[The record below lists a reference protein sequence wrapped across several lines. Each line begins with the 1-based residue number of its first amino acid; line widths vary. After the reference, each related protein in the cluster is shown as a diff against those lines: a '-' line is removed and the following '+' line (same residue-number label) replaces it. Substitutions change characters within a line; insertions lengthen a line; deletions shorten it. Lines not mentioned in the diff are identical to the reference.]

1 METFVA
7 ALVFFL
13 VAVAAMGIGV
23 MIQGKVLNGS
33 CSGRLP
39 DGTKIG
45 DCLCE
50 KKERGE
56 CTNQPELYQIDLGK

>member
-1 METFVA
+1 METFIA

-13 VAVAAMGIGV
+13 VAVAAMAVGV
-23 MIQGKVLNGS
+23 MFQGKVLNGS

-50 KKERGE
+50 KKDRGE
-56 CTNQPELYQIDLGK
+56 CNNQPELYQIDLGK

>member
-1 METFVA
+1 METFLA

-13 VAVAAMGIGV
+13 VAVAAMAIGV
-23 MIQGKVLNGS
+23 MIQGKTLNGS

-50 KKERGE
+50 KKDRGE
-56 CTNQPELYQIDLGK
+56 CNNQPELYQIDLGQ